1 MIDIQLFKW
10 YSFARL
16 VYTNLAIEPPTPPRG
31 GTMKKSSNRDETSKP
46 VYVQIAENLL
56 DQIESGDLSPGDRLP
71 PERELSEKFGVNRQT
86 LRRALKKLELQGL
99 LTRRQGAGTFVSE
112 PKIEQRAEVVISF
125 TKNMQRRGY
134 VPGAEIVKFKKQSAE
149 KSVADA
155 LGLSSSDLVYS
166 IFRLRLINQAPVL
179 LERLTIPAH
188 RFPQFER
195 HDLAKRSLYE
205 VMETEYGV
213 TITRARQ
220 SLEPVIALDYEAE
233 ILHVLP
239 GAALMLQRRL
249 SFDQNEQPI
258 EYGKDLYRG
267 DRFRFVTEIAPLEI

>member
-1 MIDIQLFKW
+1 
-10 YSFARL
+10 
-16 VYTNLAIEPPTPPRG
+16 
-31 GTMKKSSNRDETSKP
+31 MKKSPYHEETSIP

-56 DQIESGDLSPGDRLP
+56 NQIEAGELGPGDRLP
-71 PERELSEKFGVNRQT
+71 PERELSEKLGVNRLT
-86 LRRALKKLELQGL
+86 LRRALHKLELQGL

-112 PKIEQRAEVVISF
+112 PKIEQQAEVIISF
-125 TKNMQRRGY
+125 TRGMQRRGY
-134 VPGAEIVKFKKQSAE
+134 IPMAEIVQFEKLSPE
-149 KSVADA
+149 KSVANA
-155 LGLSSSDLVYS
+155 LRLSSSDLVYS
-166 IFRLRLINQAPVL
+166 IFRLRLINKEPVL
-179 LERLTIPAH
+179 LERLTIPAT

-213 TITRARQ
+213 MVTGARQ
-220 SLEPVIALDYEAE
+220 SLEPVIALEYEAE
-233 ILHVLP
+233 MLHVLP

-267 DRFRFVTEIAPLEI
+267 DRFRFITELAPLEI